1 MLAIIIGA
9 SLIVYSV
16 LTVYILKSTAPKT
29 KIIWITQ
36 MTLFVHTNRVIFSV
50 YRFGREGYICYLHRY
65 VLDARYAWAF

>member
-29 KIIWITQ
+29 KII
-36 MTLFVHTNRVIFSV
+36 
-50 YRFGREGYICYLHRY
+50 
-65 VLDARYAWAF
+65 